1 MYTLFVL
8 LLGVSIVV
16 GGILWLRLH
25 AYLALILASFVVAM
39 MTPAATLDRY
49 FLESSGYPVIELS
62 ETPDAELVIAAG
74 RSKGLRE
81 NDRLQLMQRDQTSG
95 ILANVGSVTI
105 TGFRPGQREN
115 QEWANARFDAD
126 SRPETATA
134 IDLDSILV
142 IDSTSLRQARKKAEA
157 TVGARVAQGFGDT
170 CMKIGILIAMAG
182 IIGKCL
188 LDSGAADRIVRTAL
202 RWFGEQA
209 APVAFVVSGFV
220 LGIPVFFDTVFY
232 LMIPLGKAMRIRTGR
247 NYLLYVLTIVCG
259 GTMAHSLVP
268 PTPGPLAVAEELGVN
283 LGTMILAGGILGLF
297 TATFGCL
304 YAMIANRYCDLP
316 LRESSDVS
324 LKDLEETMQASDDS
338 LPPLWMAL
346 TPIILPVILITGN
359 SLLDFADPVKRWVPD
374 TAWVQIEALVSGL
387 GDKNIAIVLSALTA
401 MAMLVRQKGT
411 SLQDLSTSVQGAL
424 ASGGIIILVTAAGGA
439 FGTVLRQTGV
449 ANLVE
454 SLPQS
459 SPLMLCTLAFVLTTA
474 IRTAQG
480 SATVAMITAAGIL
493 SGTVHSGSMAFHP
506 VYIALAIGCGSKPI
520 SWMNDSGFLVITRM
534 SGMNEEEGLKYVT
547 PMTAAMGVVGLLLT
561 LVAVTLWPQL

>member
-8 LLGVSIVV
+8 LLGVTIVV

-25 AYLALILASFVVAM
+25 AYLALILASLVVAM

-49 FLESSGYPVIELS
+49 FLESSGYPVIEL
-62 ETPDAELVIAAG
+62 TDAPDAELVIAIG
-74 RSKGLRE
+74 RNKGLRE
-81 NDRLQLMQRDQTSG
+81 NDRLQLVQRDQTSG
-95 ILANVGSVTI
+95 IFSHVGSVTI

-115 QEWANARFDAD
+115 QEWASARFDAEARPD
-126 SRPETATA
+126 SAATS
-134 IDLDSILV
+134 DLDNMLV
-142 IDSTSLRQARKKAEA
+142 IDSTSLREARKKARA
-157 TVGARVAQGFGDT
+157 TVGARVAQGFGGT
-170 CMKIGILIAMAG
+170 CTSMGILIAMAS

-202 RWFGEQA
+202 RWFGERA

-283 LGTMILAGGILGLF
+283 LGTMILAGGVLGLF

-304 YAMIANRYCDLP
+304 YAMIINRYCDLP

-346 TPIILPVILITGN
+346 TPIILPVILIAGS
-359 SLLDFADPVKRWVPD
+359 SLLDFADPVKRWVPE

-387 GDKNIAIVLSALTA
+387 GDKNIALVLSAIIA

-459 SPLMLCTLAFVLTTA
+459 SPIMLCTLAFVLTTA

-534 SGMNEEEGLKYVT
+534 SGMHEEEGLKYVT
-547 PMTAAMGVVGLLLT
+547 PMTAAMGLVGLLLT
-561 LVAVTLWPQL
+561 LVAVSLWPQL